1 MRQHEYFEKKKGDYG
16 TNIPKRINEAVFQNF
31 TTHAAEGEAPDPPSL
46 DKSEA
51 YMSKDYLL
59 LTSRASNKSLTTK
72 SDESAVEQ
80 IKEEPK
86 QLDPIPVQ
94 MPTTIASDIGAAP
107 RLSNSVD
114 RGNPLQPIELS

>member
-16 TNIPKRINEAVFQNF
+16 TNIPKRIDEAVFQNF
-31 TTHAAEGEAPDPPSL
+31 TTPAAEGEVPDPPSL

-59 LTSRASNKSLTTK
+59 LTSRASNKPLTTK
-72 SDESAVEQ
+72 SELVVEQ
-80 IKEEPK
+80 IKDEPT

-107 RLSNSVD
+107 RLANSVD
-114 RGNPLQPIELS
+114 RGNPL